1 MIGERQR
8 VPVAVLISGRGSN
21 MMSIVEGA
29 GASDYPARV
38 VAVISNR
45 PDAAGIT
52 WADERA
58 IATAVVDHTDF
69 STREA
74 FEAELHKVLVS
85 SGAELVVC
93 AGFMRIMTESF
104 VRQWE
109 GRMLNIHPSLLPSFK
124 GLHTHAKAIEAGV
137 RIAGCSVH
145 YVTADLDGGP
155 IIAQAAVPVLPDDTA
170 DSLAARILR
179 AEHRLYP
186 AALRVVASGHAP
198 IVNGRVALRAE
209 VNEAAYL
216 LSPEI
221 AG

>member
-1 MIGERQR
+1 MIGERER
-8 VPVAVLISGRGSN
+8 VPIAVLISGRGSN
-21 MMSIVEGA
+21 MMSIVEA
-29 GASDYPARV
+29 ADASDYPAQV

-52 WADERA
+52 WADARG
-58 IATAVVDHTDF
+58 IPTSVVDHTNF
-69 STREA
+69 STRES
-74 FEAELHKVLVS
+74 FEAELHKVLTA

-93 AGFMRIMTESF
+93 AGFMRIMTEGF

-109 GRMLNIHPSLLPSFK
+109 GRMLNIHPSLLPAFK

-155 IIAQAAVPVLPDDTA
+155 IIAQAAVPVRPDDSE
-170 DSLAARILR
+170 DSLAARVLH

-186 AALRVVASGHAP
+186 AALRVVAAGHAP
-198 IVNGRVALRAE
+198 IVNGRVALRADVDE
-209 VNEAAYL
+209 TGCL
-216 LSPEI
+216 FSPDI